1 MLIRVDRIVRAPW
14 GEILSCESRYFIGS
28 LDPSTVTA
36 AQLQSWI
43 RGHWQ
48 IENCLHF
55 IKDRWWD
62 EDRHSLRRPGLGERY
77 ATLLNAALNVL
88 RILHEPDRPLKATAE
103 LIQWHPGSVLE
114 QLGF

>member
-1 MLIRVDRIVRAPW
+1 VRSAE
-14 GEILSCESRYFIGS
+14 GEVLSCESRYFVTS
-28 LDPSTVTA
+28 LDPGRVTA
-36 AQLQSWI
+36 EQLQSWI

-48 IENCLHF
+48 IENSLHF

-77 ATLLNAALNVL
+77 VALLNAALNVL

-103 LIQWHPGSVLE
+103 LVQWNPAPLLKR
-114 QLGF
+114 LGFVQNQK